1 VNVQLTKDYEDADA
15 KLRIYMSRATAAE
28 EEVITVK
35 QLNLTQDQKLG
46 GVTEQVD
53 SMHRD
58 LQIKSNLLSDNE
70 KRYSKLMD
78 DHDITLYQMQDQTKA
93 MTEMKLKTDVLTTT
107 NAGLMSDKSHLTSEL
122 RETRTL
128 YRTYEEKCTE
138 MMNEL
143 QTTNAEY
150 QELKRRMIGS
160 DESTKMREGRIK
172 SLQKELVGL
181 KGQLDELTEAHETLV
196 VHHDKL

>member
-1 VNVQLTKDYEDADA
+1 VNLQLTKDYEEADS

-46 GVTEQVD
+46 SFTEQVD

-128 YRTYEEKCTE
+128 YRTYE
-138 MMNEL
+138 
-143 QTTNAEY
+143 
-150 QELKRRMIGS
+150 
-160 DESTKMREGRIK
+160 
-172 SLQKELVGL
+172 
-181 KGQLDELTEAHETLV
+181 
-196 VHHDKL
+196 

>member
-1 VNVQLTKDYEDADA
+1 MNLQLTKDYEEADA
-15 KLRIYMSRATAAE
+15 KFRIYMSRATTAE
-28 EEVITVK
+28 EEVIEVK
-35 QLNLTQDQKLG
+35 QLNLTQHQKLG
-46 GVTEQVD
+46 SFSEQVD

-128 YRTYEEKCTE
+128 YRTYE
-138 MMNEL
+138 
-143 QTTNAEY
+143 
-150 QELKRRMIGS
+150 
-160 DESTKMREGRIK
+160 
-172 SLQKELVGL
+172 
-181 KGQLDELTEAHETLV
+181 
-196 VHHDKL
+196 